1 MNIWNKIAL
10 PAAVL
15 ALAGSGAAFPP
26 VAYGQSTTPRP
37 AVARAVKIAGGGS
50 HVGVS
55 VRDVED
61 EDVKTSKLS
70 TAIGVIVEDVSTSS
84 PAEKAGVKTGDV
96 IVEFDG
102 ERVRSTMQFSRLVQE
117 TPAGR
122 KVQMAVMRGGQRS
135 TLTVEPTD
143 DGNVFRFGT
152 KNGIFQDFAFA
163 VPKPPTPPTPPTPPV
178 FQNFDNWVFRTGG
191 TLGIG
196 VGDLSPQLG
205 DYFGTKTGVLVTS
218 VAADSAAAKAGLKAG
233 DVITSFNGA
242 TVDTPAELRRRVQ
255 RVEDGEEF
263 TMTIVRDKKST
274 TLKGKVEPVRT
285 RRTVRSVV

>member
-1 MNIWNKIAL
+1 MNIWTKIAL

-15 ALAGSGAAFPP
+15 AFAGSGA
-26 VAYGQSTTPRP
+26 VAHGQSTTPRP
-37 AVARAVKIAGGGS
+37 TVAPRAVKLAGGGS
-50 HVGVS
+50 HIGVS
-55 VRDVED
+55 VREVED
-61 EDVKTSKLS
+61 EDLKTAKIG
-70 TAIGVIVEDVSTSS
+70 TATGVLVEEVSSGS

-96 IVEFDG
+96 ILEFDG

-122 KVQMAVMRGGQRS
+122 RVQMAVMRGGQKS
-135 TLTVEPTD
+135 TLTVEPSD
-143 DGNVFRFGT
+143 DGNFFRFGT
-152 KNGIFQDFAFA
+152 KNGIVQDFAFA
-163 VPKPPTPPTPPTPPV
+163 IPKPPIPPTPPAFP
-178 FQNFDNWVFRTGG
+178 NFDGWVVRTGG

-218 VAADSAAAKAGLKAG
+218 VVDDSPAAKAGLKAG

-255 RVEDGEEF
+255 RIEDGEEF
-263 TMTIVRDKKST
+263 TIAVVRDKKAT
-274 TLKGKVEPVRT
+274 TLKGKVEPVRN
-285 RRTVRSVV
+285 RRTVRSIV